1 MRERQERKEQGNG
14 LRRCTTLA
22 YRKRE
27 DEGERESV
35 CVCACMSVCFLSRLQ
50 TLTLSRRT
58 QDQSRSLLLTHC
70 VTVTSACISPSSSS
84 PPSLQHNAAGCL
96 RACVREEGSGKLEW
110 QAMTS
115 GSSEEKESTNLS
127 FTRRRQR
134 GRERRREEE
143 GEKEYI
149 RRIWLVVYASRFLP

>member
-1 MRERQERKEQGNG
+1 M
-14 LRRCTTLA
+14 
-22 YRKRE
+22 
-27 DEGERESV
+27 
-35 CVCACMSVCFLSRLQ
+35 CVCLHVCLFSLSASDAH
-50 TLTLSRRT
+50 TRRT

-96 RACVREEGSGKLEW
+96 RACVREEEGSGKLEW
-110 QAMTS
+110 QAVTS